1 MPPKGLSHFFLFLIL
16 FCNSAISFFASL
28 FKVSI
33 EKQED
38 GSYIAYNTNMS
49 GCTIIGTGDSVAAAK
64 KDFLESTA
72 GVADAKRELGDEVP
86 EAFSNVP
93 DYKFDLSSLFEY
105 YKMINVSAFAR
116 FVGINDTLMRQYR
129 KGNTYISDA
138 QLQKIEDGIHQLGNE
153 FSRLQLV

>member
-1 MPPKGLSHFFLFLIL
+1 MFFVWIK
-16 FCNSAISFFASL
+16 N
-28 FKVSI
+28 KVSI
-33 EKQED
+33 EKQKD
-38 GSYIAYNTNMS
+38 DSYIAYNTNMS
-49 GCTIIGTGDSVAAAK
+49 GCTIIGTRDSVAAAK
-64 KDFLESTA
+64 KDFLDSMA
-72 GVADAKRELGDEVP
+72 GVAEAKRELGEEVP

-138 QLQKIEDGIHQLGNE
+138 QLRKIEDGIHKLGNE
-153 FSRLQLV
+153 FSRLQLI

>member
-1 MPPKGLSHFFLFLIL
+1 
-16 FCNSAISFFASL
+16 
-28 FKVSI
+28 
-33 EKQED
+33 
-38 GSYIAYNTNMS
+38 MS
-49 GCTIIGTGDSVAAAK
+49 WV
-64 KDFLESTA
+64 
-72 GVADAKRELGDEVP
+72 KRFP

-138 QLQKIEDGIHQLGNE
+138 QLRKIEDGIHKLGHE

>member
-1 MPPKGLSHFFLFLIL
+1 MT
-16 FCNSAISFFASL
+16 AISHIIL
-28 FKVSI
+28 
-33 EKQED
+33 
-38 GSYIAYNTNMS
+38 NMS
-49 GCTIIGTGDSVAAAK
+49 GCTIIGTRDSVAAAK
-64 KDFLESTA
+64 KDFLDSMA
-72 GVADAKRELGDEVP
+72 GVAEAKRELGEEVP

-138 QLQKIEDGIHQLGNE
+138 QLRKIEDGIHKLGNE
-153 FSRLQLV
+153 FSRLQLI

>member
-1 MPPKGLSHFFLFLIL
+1 MDKR
-16 FCNSAISFFASL
+16 

-38 GSYIAYNTNMS
+38 GSYIAYNTNMD
-49 GCTIIGTGDSVAAAK
+49 GCSMIGTGDSVAAAK
-64 KDFLESTA
+64 SDFLQSME
-72 GVADAKRELGDEVP
+72 GVAEAKREMGEEVP
-86 EAFSNVP
+86 EAFSNEP

-116 FVGINDTLMRQYR
+116 FLGINDTLMRQYR
-129 KGNTYISDA
+129 KGDTYISDA
-138 QLQKIEDGIHQLGNE
+138 QLQKIEDGIHRLGNE

>member
-1 MPPKGLSHFFLFLIL
+1 M
-16 FCNSAISFFASL
+16 
-28 FKVSI
+28 
-33 EKQED
+33 
-38 GSYIAYNTNMS
+38 
-49 GCTIIGTGDSVAAAK
+49 
-64 KDFLESTA
+64 A

-138 QLQKIEDGIHQLGNE
+138 QLRKIEDGIHQLGNE